1 MPGCWLEFDVACGDF
16 LRDSNYLQG
25 KTMVYRCPSCR
36 SERIETRNLGRK
48 AGGLIG
54 TVGGSVGGVASSLSG
69 AEIGMTVGVV
79 AGPPGMVLGGLL
91 GALIG
96 ALVGGTA
103 GGLAGAQLGE
113 MVDQRVL
120 DNYHCLA
127 CGYTFGCSPQNTDDC
142 LK

>member
-1 MPGCWLEFDVACGDF
+1 MLYGEF
-16 LRDSNYLQG
+16 LRDSNYSQG
-25 KTMVYRCPSCR
+25 KYMVYRCPNCR
-36 SERIETRNLGRK
+36 SERIKTRNLARK

-54 TVGGSVGGVASSLSG
+54 TVGGSVGGAASSLSG

-79 AGPPGMVLGGLL
+79 AGPPGMVVGGLL
-91 GALIG
+91 GALVG

-120 DNYHCLA
+120 DNFHCLA
-127 CGYTFGCSPQNTDDC
+127 CGYTFGTCPQGTGAC
-142 LK
+142 QK